1 MDVTSVLQFTWP
13 GSFTTIYRQW
23 DQVED
28 LQGFLDS
35 EVDWVSGQ
43 ERTAAEILAA
53 EPAYDAAVA
62 AASAQRAQ
70 DEADVTETKQDTVIN
85 AILNSTNA
93 EINTYVETNI
103 TNITEAQEAFKKVF
117 KLFKVLYIER
127 GA

>member
-1 MDVTSVLQFTWP
+1 M
-13 GSFTTIYRQW
+13 YRDW

-35 EVDWVSGQ
+35 QVVWEPGMD
-43 ERTAAEILAA
+43 RTAAEILAA
-53 EPAYDAAVA
+53 ESAYLAAVA
-62 AASAQRAQ
+62 ANEAQYAQ

-85 AILNSTNA
+85 AILDATNA

-117 KLFKVLYIER
+117 KLFKILYTER
-127 GA
+127 GV